1 MKFTPVKKDDFTVPT
16 KDFPEWDGQPYFPI
30 SRYYKNRFGEKVYKI
45 TVSAAQ
51 TCPNREK
58 NKGVGCIFCDELGS
72 AGSHL
77 INHHPLE
84 EQIII
89 NREKLHKRFRV
100 NKFLVY
106 FQPFTNTYRR
116 LEQFRADVG
125 LALSKD
131 RVVGVAFGTR
141 PDCLPDEIYPYLR
154 EICSSHYVSVELG
167 VQSFLNRQLEF
178 LNRGHTAEESIEVI
192 LKLHQEAGINIGLHL
207 IFGLPDEQDEDI
219 INAAKKTNEL
229 PVDNVKLHNLH
240 VLANTPLHDLYK
252 EKKFSPIE
260 LDEYTRRVILFLSHL
275 SPDIAVQRLA
285 AVAPRWDELVA
296 PEWTKH
302 RLKPTQFIIKRLK
315 EQELFQGIALAETT

>member
-1 MKFTPVKKDDFTVPT
+1 MPT
-16 KDFPEWDGQPYFPI
+16 KDFPKWDGQPYYPI
-30 SRYYKNRFGEKVYKI
+30 SRFYKNRFGEKVYKI

-77 INHHPLE
+77 IKHHPLD
-84 EQIII
+84 EQILI
-89 NREKLHKRFRV
+89 NREKLRKRFRV

-116 LEQFRADVG
+116 LEQFKADVG
-125 LALSKD
+125 LALSND
-131 RVVGVAFGTR
+131 GVVGVAFGTR
-141 PDCLPDEIYPYLR
+141 PDCLPDEIFPYLKH
-154 EICSSHYVSVELG
+154 INNTHYISVELG
-167 VQSFLNRQLEF
+167 VQSFANEDLKF
-178 LNRGHTAEESIEVI
+178 LNRGHSSEESIDAI
-192 LKLHQEAGINIGLHL
+192 LKLHHEAGVNIGLHL
-207 IFGLPDEQDEDI
+207 IFGLPNEQDRDI
-219 INAAKKTNEL
+219 IKTAKIVNDL

-252 EKKFSPIE
+252 ANKFSPLE
-260 LDEYTRRVILFLSHL
+260 LDEYARRVVLFLTHL
-275 SPDIAVQRLA
+275 SPGIAVQRLA

-302 RLKPTQFIIKRLK
+302 RLKPTQFIIKHLK
-315 EQELFQGIALAETT
+315 ERELFQGISVAENSRVSS